1 MLAVAMLFATLS
13 GSGMPA
19 LVAQLRQACP
29 ATPLDTIV
37 TVERRCAAIEV
48 SGRVDATGAAIDPAF
63 TVLAA
68 PSLFA
73 RPVPG
78 PAKLAGFTADGREL
92 FEFPFQ
98 PNGAFRLVLP
108 LLPQFAQAMTSLT
121 LTVNGA
127 TYTRTA
133 TPHDVPSAEAIA
145 TDESHVVFA
154 WNAQEFPGVRIVGE
168 RSGEEIATFVGDETY
183 QQVVIRTSER
193 RFTVSFSD
201 GIHTLDRTVSVFGR

>member
-13 GSGMPA
+13 GPATPA

-29 ATPLDTIV
+29 ATPLDAIV
-37 TVERRCAAIEV
+37 TAERRCAAIEV
-48 SGRVDATGAAIDPAF
+48 SGHADASGVTIDPAF
-63 TVLAA
+63 TVVAA
-68 PSLFA
+68 TSLFA

-78 PAKLAGFTADGREL
+78 QAKLAGFTADGREL

-98 PNGAFRLVLP
+98 PNGSFTLVLP
-108 LLPQFAQAMTSLT
+108 LLPQLAAAMTSLA
-121 LTVNGA
+121 LTINGV
-127 TYTRTA
+127 TYVRTA
-133 TPHDVPSAEAIA
+133 TPHDAPSAEAIA

-154 WNAQEFPGVRIVGE
+154 WDAQEFPAVRIVGA
-168 RSGEEIATFVGDETY
+168 RSGEAIATFAGDETY

-201 GIHTLDRTVSVFGR
+201 GIHSIDRTVTVFGR